1 MKKWL
6 IPIAYPFVTALA
18 VLLSGAV
25 GSLENG
31 HDTGYGGIVI
41 VLVGLIFYCVIVIP
55 TMCILYSRYCLSGQK
70 LRFLFTLYQSFF
82 IGLPCWIPFFM
93 SRQIVYIAYG
103 AILFAWCEI
112 WGLVG
117 LIRWKR
123 KQDR

>member
-82 IGLPCWIPFFM
+82 IGLPYLIPCFM
-93 SRQIVYIAYG
+93 SRDIVYIAYG